1 MTPRKGDLF
10 SPPISTVSED
20 QREKRDWLSVSY
32 TIGANGKWAETETA
46 PIVYRY
52 VDPIRGDT
60 QRAIAVA
67 PAISI
72 AFDNTDE
79 LARANSSLDR
89 FFNVT
94 LRSAMMKAA
103 PVTVRLTLPSGL
115 TADSVSRTVMLDSA
129 GTRTVTFKVHG
140 KLASGVQSVSAVAS
154 SGSTMSR
161 TGYVPIDYDHIMP
174 ERIYRP
180 AQVAI
185 HALDISVPAGLRVG
199 YVRGVGDNVEPSLE
213 QLGIPVTTIDPHA
226 LPTVDLSK
234 FTTIVIGPRAYQA
247 NRDLVNNNSY
257 LLNFAKN
264 GGTLVTQYG
273 QYEMTQAG
281 MMPYAVS
288 LSRPDDRVT
297 EENAPINII
306 DASSPA
312 LHRPNN
318 ITDADFTGWVQE
330 RALYMPRTFDDRYHP
345 VVSLNDP
352 GEPANKGGIMITPYG
367 RGLYVYT
374 TLSFFRQLPAG
385 VSGATRLFVN
395 LLSLTNGAE
404 SSRAAGGR

>member
-1 MTPRKGDLF
+1 
-10 SPPISTVSED
+10 
-20 QREKRDWLSVSY
+20 
-32 TIGANGKWAETETA
+32 
-46 PIVYRY
+46 
-52 VDPIRGDT
+52 
-60 QRAIAVA
+60 
-67 PAISI
+67 
-72 AFDNTDE
+72 
-79 LARANSSLDR
+79 
-89 FFNVT
+89 
-94 LRSAMMKAA
+94 
-103 PVTVRLTLPSGL
+103 
-115 TADSVSRTVMLDSA
+115 MLDSA

-288 LSRPDDRVT
+288 LSRPADRVT